1 VQRRGNPEIYNKD
14 IEMYELEFNLNNSK
28 NPFLKTNHLYQIMR
42 ERIAIIGGFRTP
54 MGKAGGALKN
64 VLADDLAV
72 RVVKELVIR
81 SKIDVNK
88 IDEVIFGNVAQPGN
102 AANIARVIALKAGLP
117 KNIPAYTVHRNCAS
131 GMESLTTAACKI
143 WSGEGE
149 IILVGGT
156 ESMSNIPLM
165 FNRKMTDLFANLF
178 KAKTISQKLLAIS
191 KFRPNFLA
199 PIVGITQGLTDP
211 VSGMIM
217 GCTAEL
223 VAKEFAI
230 TRKEQDEFSVLSH
243 NRAEAATKSGVFKE
257 EIIPVFNNDDKNSK
271 MIEEDEGIRNGQ
283 NMEGLAKLKPYF
295 EKNTGTVTVG
305 NSSQLTDGAA
315 AMLIMKESKAK
326 ELGLEVLG
334 YLKDFAYAGL
344 EPEVMGLGPVYA
356 TSKVLDKT
364 GLSLSDM
371 ELIEL
376 NEAFAAQ
383 AIGCEKAF
391 ASDDFCKRK
400 LGKDKA
406 LGVINRDILNVNG
419 GAIALGHPVGMTGAR
434 IVIHLLHELKRRNK
448 NRGLAT
454 LCIGG
459 GQGGACILEKF

>member
-1 VQRRGNPEIYNKD
+1 MN
-14 IEMYELEFNLNNSK
+14 
-28 NPFLKTNHLYQIMR
+28 
-42 ERIAIIGGFRTP
+42 ERIAIIGGYRTA
-54 MGKAGGALKN
+54 MGKAGGVLKN
-64 VLADDLAV
+64 VSADDLAV

-81 SKIDVNK
+81 TGIDTNK

-131 GMESLTTAACKI
+131 GMEAVTTAACKI
-143 WSGEGE
+143 WAGEAE

-165 FNRKMTDLFANLF
+165 FNRKMTDLFAKLF
-178 KAKTISQKLLAIS
+178 RAKTPIQKLSALT
-191 KFRPNFLA
+191 KFRPSFLT
-199 PIVGITQGLTDP
+199 PIVGIQQGLTDP

-217 GCTAEL
+217 GCTAEA

-230 TRKEQDEFSVLSH
+230 TRKEQDEFSMLSH
-243 NRAEAATKSGVFKE
+243 NRAESATKNGIFKE
-257 EIIPVFNNDDKNSK
+257 EIIPIFNNDEKNS
-271 MIEEDEGIRNGQ
+271 MMVEEDEGIRKGQ

-295 EKNTGTVTVG
+295 EKDTGTVTVA
-305 NSSQLTDGAA
+305 NSSQITDGSA
-315 AMLIMKESKAK
+315 AMIVMRESKAK

-334 YLKDFAYAGL
+334 YLRDFAYAGL
-344 EPEVMGLGPVYA
+344 DPEVMGLGPVYA

-364 GLSLSDM
+364 GLSLADM

-383 AIGCEKAF
+383 VIGCERAF
-391 ASDDFCKRK
+391 ASDDFCKRN

-406 LGVINRDILNVNG
+406 IGKINRDITNVNG

-434 IVIHLLHELKRRNK
+434 IILHLLREMKRRNK

-459 GQGGACILEKF
+459 GQGGACILEVK

>member
-1 VQRRGNPEIYNKD
+1 MN
-14 IEMYELEFNLNNSK
+14 
-28 NPFLKTNHLYQIMR
+28 
-42 ERIAIIGGFRTP
+42 ERIAIIGGYRTA
-54 MGKAGGALKN
+54 MGKAGGVLKN
-64 VLADDLAV
+64 VSADDLAV

-81 SKIDVNK
+81 TGIDTNK

-131 GMESLTTAACKI
+131 GMEAVTTAACKI
-143 WSGEGE
+143 WAGEAE

-165 FNRKMTDLFANLF
+165 FNRKMTDLFAKLF
-178 KAKTISQKLLAIS
+178 RAKTLIQKLSALT
-191 KFRPNFLA
+191 KFRPSFLT
-199 PIVGITQGLTDP
+199 PIVGIQQGLTDP

-217 GCTAEL
+217 GCTAEA

-230 TRKEQDEFSVLSH
+230 TRKEQDEFSMLSH
-243 NRAEAATKSGVFKE
+243 NRAESATKNGIFKE
-257 EIIPVFNNDDKNSK
+257 EIIPIFNNDEKNS
-271 MIEEDEGIRNGQ
+271 MMVEEDEGIRKGQ

-295 EKNTGTVTVG
+295 EKDTGTVTVA
-305 NSSQLTDGAA
+305 NSSQITDGSA
-315 AMLIMKESKAK
+315 AMIVMRESKAK

-334 YLKDFAYAGL
+334 YLRDFAYAGL
-344 EPEVMGLGPVYA
+344 DPEVMGLGPVYA

-364 GLSLSDM
+364 GLSLADM

-383 AIGCEKAF
+383 VIGCERAF
-391 ASDDFCKRK
+391 ASDDFCKRN

-406 LGVINRDILNVNG
+406 IGKINRDITNVNG

-434 IVIHLLHELKRRNK
+434 IILHLLREMKRRNK

-459 GQGGACILEKF
+459 GQGGACILEVK